1 MKKLLRNNVLI
12 EPEGLQTHSA
22 GGILLPESEQIETF
36 KAKVIDVGPDVKELK
51 KDDQVI
57 YGPFKRERYVKDD
70 VVYLVIREADIYG
83 VLE

>member
-12 EPEGLQTHSA
+12 EPEGLQT
-22 GGILLPESEQIETF
+22 EQIETF